1 MAETTSSERNTRGNF
16 DEFLKKIQENNNE
29 EIDDFLLSGN
39 ETAITEAEQRGDDTQ
54 QNLLTELE
62 LALRKSDVV
71 AVWRLVADA
80 EESEIKKLAALRV
93 AEKVKRKEGEGL
105 CTILRDSL
113 SWILTFQSDDEGQE
127 TEAGGENVHEKAWIN
142 ILTNP
147 LYMCLEWLHK
157 TSSAENETETVDIIK
172 AALEN
177 ACLLEKIAANESDY
191 DRYEYR
197 QRAMECEKFAIDIVE
212 QIRTSDSGKLYK
224 IMDIKGDGPLLNGN
238 HENFAESLSLLK
250 MAADT
255 QRKMVRIVS
264 LEARSNRI
272 PLHYLCLHLKVK

>member
-71 AVWRLVADA
+71 AVWWLIADA

-93 AEKVKRKEGEGL
+93 EEKVKRKEGEGL

-113 SWILTFQSDDEGQE
+113 SWILTFQSDDEGQQ

-147 LYMCLEWLHK
+147 LYMCFEWLHK
-157 TSSAENETETVDIIK
+157 TSLAENETETVDIIK

-250 MAADT
+250 MAANA